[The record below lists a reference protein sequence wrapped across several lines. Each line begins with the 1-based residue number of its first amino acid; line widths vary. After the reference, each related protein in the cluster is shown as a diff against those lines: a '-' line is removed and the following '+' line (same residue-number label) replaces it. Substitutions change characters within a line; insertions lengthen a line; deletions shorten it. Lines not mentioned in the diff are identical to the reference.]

1 MAIAMSVFTSFRHK
15 KYIRPLLAFSFAL
28 IMTLSVSG
36 CAGSLPG
43 GSDAVNDSLYDSNA
57 NLKEWV
63 DSLEPGMSKPEVF
76 ARLGR
81 VERDF
86 RRLDRGEIVGTLFG
100 GKDAGIPIHFRTGE
114 DIMQFLNSLEGY
126 RIAYKRVKRKHGFSS
141 LIRIQTD
148 EKGYDYEISLIFKNG
163 QLYQKPFLAGGVVN
177 EKSSKTVF
185 DYLNPGSFISAAM

>member
-1 MAIAMSVFTSFRHK
+1 MATAMSVFASLRFHK
-15 KYIRPLLAFSFAL
+15 KTRTLLTFCLAL
-28 IMTLSVSG
+28 IMALSISG
-36 CAGSLPG
+36 CTGTLPG

-63 DSLEPGMSKPEVF
+63 DSLEPGMSKAEVF

-86 RRLDRGEIVGTLFG
+86 SRLDRGEIVGTLFG
-100 GKDAGIPIHFRTGE
+100 GKDAGIPIHFRTEE
-114 DIMQFLNSLEGY
+114 DIMHFLNSLEGY
-126 RIAYKRVKRKHGFSS
+126 RLAYKRVKRKHGFSS

-163 QLYQKPFLAGGVVN
+163 TLYQKPFLAGGVVN
-177 EKSSKTVF
+177 EKSSKTLF